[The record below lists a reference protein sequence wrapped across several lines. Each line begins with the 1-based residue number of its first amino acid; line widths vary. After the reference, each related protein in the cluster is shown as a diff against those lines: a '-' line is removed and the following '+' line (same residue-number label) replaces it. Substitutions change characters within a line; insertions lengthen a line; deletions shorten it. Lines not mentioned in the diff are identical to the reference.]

1 MLVSTLMLILST
13 AIGASAS
20 AAPADAGISTMYH
33 FDAMSRGIEPLDKS
47 TFVQSYAEYYQLRQ
61 QMRAHASAVATID
74 DVPGP
79 YRHLEESKAQMDFTE
94 ECVSALM
101 SSPNTDDR
109 LISQVEFAEFLNGL
123 TDDESKDLMFHNLYW
138 TVSLAW
144 VVFLLGPHARTVLL
158 RAVVSTFICC
168 FIGSHCNS
176 SRRNQHIYRPK
187 SSSFGASALP
197 VIRRMIPAR
206 LTNVSMTWRPAAT
219 IGPMESLD
227 SS

>member
-1 MLVSTLMLILST
+1 MSTLILILST

-20 AAPADAGISTMYH
+20 AAPADAGISSLYH

-74 DVPGP
+74 DAPGS
-79 YRHLEESKAQMDFTE
+79 YRHLEESEAQMEFTE

-123 TDDESKDLMFHNLYW
+123 TGGEAKDLMFHNLYW

-144 VVFLLGPHARTVLL
+144 VVFLLVLMRVL
-158 RAVVSTFICC
+158 CYYH
-168 FIGSHCNS
+168 GSFYFYLLLHW
-176 SRRNQHIYRPK
+176 
-187 SSSFGASALP
+187 
-197 VIRRMIPAR
+197 
-206 LTNVSMTWRPAAT
+206 LT
-219 IGPMESLD
+219 L
-227 SS
+227 